1 MTDTTADANTA
12 PQRKPRP
19 NRPGVLDRMAGDAA
33 EVPEQLIPVL
43 PSELIGGSVP
53 YIAGLE
59 EEAVWNAAVQACGSE
74 RVHYCYT
81 IDGDRCWYLATPSSS
96 LASFPYSWCPL
107 AAALPGNSEYWDK
120 ETVYLYEQEGQ
131 AAALRWDQDSGR
143 MQLFL
148 GPARTILP
156 RVQSMDANFV
166 TVNPLMAEMVPWKN
180 RDLKADQLSRA
191 AGRVLLYSGLGVA
204 LLSFALMILT
214 YVFAALLQ
222 PRLENA
228 RAETDTKSNELMVNA
243 TRALENDT
251 TRHFNRTQQLLDS
264 LYALKGTLVR
274 YQVKQGGAVEWEAL
288 VPAAYTGDAS
298 GALAGS
304 RPKGPVEK
312 DGRVRIQGTN

>member
-1 MTDTTADANTA
+1 VVETTADNAGV
-12 PQRKPRP
+12 QREQKPNKP
-19 NRPGVLDRMAGDAA
+19 TTLDRMAGDAA
-33 EVPEQLIPVL
+33 LVPEQLIPVL

-53 YIAGLE
+53 YVLGLE

-81 IDGDRCWYLATPSSS
+81 VEGDRCWYLAAPSSA
-96 LASFPYSWCPL
+96 LASYPNSWCPL

-131 AAALRWDQDSGR
+131 AGALRWDPDSGR

-166 TVNPLMAEMVPWKN
+166 TVNPLMAEMVPWRN

-191 AGRVLLYSGLGVA
+191 AGRALLYTGLSVA
-204 LLSFALMILT
+204 LFALAAMIVT
-214 YVFAALLQ
+214 YVMAALLQ
-222 PRLENA
+222 PKLENA
-228 RAETDTKSNELMVNA
+228 RAETDTKSNELMVSA
-243 TRALENDT
+243 SRAIENDT
-251 TRHFNRTQQLLDS
+251 IKHFNRIQQLLDA

-274 YQVKQGGAVEWEAL
+274 YQVKPGNQVEWEAL
-288 VPAAYTGDAS
+288 VPAAYTTEPS
-298 GALAGS
+298 GPLAGS
-304 RPKGPVEK
+304 KPIGQIEK
-312 DGRVRIQGTN
+312 DGRVRIRGTN